1 MPLKITKGIENT
13 AAKVCIHGPAGV
25 GKTTLAS
32 QFPNPLFLDTENGS
46 RRIDCHRVR
55 CQDWMTLKG
64 ALINLASD
72 PMGYQTVVID
82 SGDWAEELLCL
93 HLANLDEKK
102 RHPDDLPYGG
112 GGVLIAKH
120 FSAMLANCSTLVERG
135 INVVVIAHSVVKRVS
150 PPDLE
155 EAYDRYELKMRPKV
169 APKLLEWSDAV
180 LFANFKTRVV
190 EGDDGKLRGR
200 GGKERKLFCE
210 RAAAWD
216 AKNRYGLPPEVAMS
230 VESLAPLFTGVDPA
244 PPTTDKPGWLD
255 RVRAATTVEQLGQ
268 IADDA
273 DQAVTAGDL
282 TESRRNKLDAEIAKR
297 HDELEPQATE
307 AAT

>member
-1 MPLKITKGIENT
+1 MCLKITKGIERT
-13 AAKVCIHGPAGV
+13 AAKVTIHGPAGV

-46 RRIDCHRVR
+46 RMIDCHRVR
-55 CQDWMTLKG
+55 CADWMTLKG
-64 ALINLASD
+64 ALVNLARDS
-72 PMGYQTVVID
+72 MGYQTVVID

-93 HLANLDEKK
+93 HLQSKDEKQ
-102 RHPDDLPYGG
+102 RHPDDLPYGQ

-120 FSAMLANCSTLVERG
+120 FSAMLADCSMLVERG

-180 LFANFKTRVV
+180 FFANFKTRVV

-210 RAAAWD
+210 RSAAWD
-216 AKNRYGLPPEVAMS
+216 AKNRYGLPAEVPMS
-230 VESLAPLFTGVDPA
+230 MESLAPLFAGVEPPQPA
-244 PPTTDKPGWLD
+244 KPGWLD
-255 RVRAATTVEQLGQ
+255 RVRNAATLEELMA
-268 IADDA
+268 IEREA
-273 DQAVTAGDL
+273 DQATTAGDL
-282 TESRRNKLDAEIAKR
+282 SEAQRNKLGAEISRR
-297 HDELEPQATE
+297 HDQLAQEEVTA
-307 AAT
+307 

>member
-1 MPLKITKGIENT
+1 MSLKITKGIERT
-13 AAKVCIHGPAGV
+13 AAKVTLHGPAGV

-46 RRIDCHRVR
+46 RMIDCHRVR
-55 CQDWMTLKG
+55 CSDWMTLKG
-64 ALINLASD
+64 ALVNLARDS
-72 PMGYQTVVID
+72 MGYQTVVID

-93 HLANLDEKK
+93 YLQSKDEKQ

-120 FSAMLANCSTLVERG
+120 FSAMLADCSMLVERG

-180 LFANFKTRVV
+180 FFANFKTRVV

-210 RAAAWD
+210 RSAAWD
-216 AKNRYGLPPEVAMS
+216 AKNRYGLPAEVPMS
-230 VESLAPLFTGVDPA
+230 MESLAPLFDGVE
-244 PPTTDKPGWLD
+244 PPMAAKPGWGD
-255 RVRAATTVEQLGQ
+255 RVKAASSLEDL
-268 IADDA
+268 DA
-273 DQAVTAGDL
+273 IDHDATEALRAGDL
-282 TESRRNKLDAEIAKR
+282 TLEQRTTLAGAIAKR
-297 HDELEPQATE
+297 R
-307 AAT
+307 AALSPEEVTA

>member
-1 MPLKITKGIENT
+1 MKIEKGIEQA
-13 AAKVCIHGPAGV
+13 AAKICIHGPAGV

-32 QFPNPLFLDTENGS
+32 QFPNPLILDTENGS

-55 CQDWMTLKG
+55 CRDWMTLKG
-64 ALINLASD
+64 ALVNLAKDS
-72 PMGYQTVVID
+72 MGYQSIVLD
-82 SGDWAEELLCL
+82 SGDWAEEMLCL
-93 HLANLDEKK
+93 YLASKDEKQ
-102 RHPDDLPYGG
+102 RHPDDLPYGQ

-120 FSAMLANCSTLVERG
+120 FSAMLADCSMLVERG

-190 EGDDGKLRGR
+190 EGEDGKLRGR
-200 GGKERKLFCE
+200 GGKERRLFCE
-210 RAAAWD
+210 RSAAWD
-216 AKNRYGLPPEVAMS
+216 AKNRYGLAPELPMS
-230 VESLAPLFTGVDPA
+230 IEALSPLFDGVTPA
-244 PPTTDKPGWLD
+244 PATRPGWID

-268 IADDA
+268 IADEA
-273 DQAVTAGDL
+273 DNAVTAGDL
-282 TESRRNKLDAEIAKR
+282 TESQRNKLDGEINKR
-297 HDELEPQATE
+297 HEQIDPQE
-307 AAT
+307 VSS

>member
-1 MPLKITKGIENT
+1 MKITRGIEQT

-55 CQDWMTLKG
+55 CADWMTLKG
-64 ALINLASD
+64 ALVNLSRDA
-72 PMGYQTVVID
+72 MGYQTIVID

-93 HLANLDEKK
+93 HLASKDEKQ
-102 RHPDDLPYGG
+102 RHPDDLPYGQ

-120 FSAMLANCSTLVERG
+120 FSAMLADCSMLVERG
-135 INVVVIAHSVVKRVS
+135 INVVVIAHSIVKRVS

-200 GGKERKLFCE
+200 GGKERRLFCE
-210 RAAAWD
+210 RSAAWD
-216 AKNRYGLPPEVAMS
+216 AKNRYGLPAEVAMS
-230 VESLAPLFTGVDPA
+230 VEALAPLFAGVTPA
-244 PPTTDKPGWLD
+244 PAARAGWLD
-255 RVRAATTVEQLGQ
+255 RVRLATTVEELGQ
-268 IADDA
+268 IADEA
-273 DQAVTAGDL
+273 DKAVTAGDL
-282 TESRRNKLDAEIAKR
+282 TESQRNKLDGEINKR
-297 HDELEPQATE
+297 HEQIDPQEVTA
-307 AAT
+307 